1 LWNGDYGCRIEW
13 RYLRFELYVGIV
25 KSSPEKKTHEIGRTG
40 DVISQCS
47 TTQGGSK
54 EVQTEGPIIAVAIS
68 GDERYLVTV
77 GENKMLSLWQL
88 PGLELI
94 NERWVFWLVV
104 LLLLILSLS
113 RVKGIAKETDSV
125 GIHKRRTDDPCI
137 RQIW

>member
-1 LWNGDYGCRIEW
+1 M
-13 RYLRFELYVGIV
+13 

-94 NERWVFWLVV
+94 NERWCFGWLFYCY
-104 LLLLILSLS
+104 SYCLS

-125 GIHKRRTDDPCI
+125 SIHKRRTNDPCI

>member
-1 LWNGDYGCRIEW
+1 
-13 RYLRFELYVGIV
+13 V

-94 NERWVFWLVV
+94 NERWCFGWLFYCY
-104 LLLLILSLS
+104 S
-113 RVKGIAKETDSV
+113 
-125 GIHKRRTDDPCI
+125 
-137 RQIW
+137 